1 MGTGQLSS
9 HGSFTAGHGKDWFR
23 DNFRYQADRCSGCQG
38 VWKTAHGTRV
48 HWSPTFTGT
57 MIDNNESVIS
67 AFTKCSA
74 EIHQRQTSVE
84 SSWTSRFGL
93 SFCRNLQSLKLACVF
108 SQVNHA
114 SKIWWH
120 SVCENAA
127 RERNKPR
134 EALLESWVLPG
145 FAWNSQESHVLSRRD
160 ETKVARHEMP

>member
-1 MGTGQLSS
+1 MAALQQVTEKTGLGTTFGTRL
-9 HGSFTAGHGKDWFR
+9 TAAQVAKV
-23 DNFRYQADRCSGCQG
+23 

-48 HWSPTFTGT
+48 HWSSTFTGT

-145 FAWNSQESHVLSRRD
+145 FAWD
-160 ETKVARHEMP
+160 